1 MRLQDN
7 SKCYIYTL
15 QESQKEHRE
24 KGPEKMS
31 EYIIAKNSLTWER
44 KYSLKSK
51 KAQRVLHRIKPK
63 RNMLRHIL
71 IKPTKIKNKENIL
84 KTTREKQEITYKG
97 FPIRLSTDFSAE
109 NLQPR
114 SEWHNVFKVI
124 KQENLEQRII

>member
-1 MRLQDN
+1 
-7 SKCYIYTL
+7 
-15 QESQKEHRE
+15 
-24 KGPEKMS
+24 MS

-71 IKPTKIKNKENIL
+71 IKPTKIKDKENIL

-109 NLQPR
+109 NL
-114 SEWHNVFKVI
+114 
-124 KQENLEQRII
+124 

>member
-51 KAQRVLHRIKPK
+51 KAQSSTQDKTK
-63 RNMLRHIL
+63 KEYAETHI
-71 IKPTKIKNKENIL
+71 N
-84 KTTREKQEITYKG
+84 Q
-97 FPIRLSTDFSAE
+97 TDQ
-109 NLQPR
+109 N
-114 SEWHNVFKVI
+114 
-124 KQENLEQRII
+124 